1 MLIPTLEKKDP
12 ALSSIYYLTTG
23 GLSGDVNIYASQQK
37 KQPQDDYSPGEL
49 LTHISPLLTTP
60 ASAGSHTNV
69 CMLTRG
75 ESLPARRWH

>member
-23 GLSGDVNIYASQQK
+23 GLSGDVNIYASQQT

-49 LTHISPLLTTP
+49 LTHISPPDNSGERRFT
-60 ASAGSHTNV
+60 HQ
-69 CMLTRG
+69 RG
-75 ESLPARRWH
+75 CAYER